1 MHSTDFVQNG
11 DGDRRSPELQMADFS
26 SLNDRL
32 NNLETRIAG
41 ARARLNQHSAAH
53 QDHASTLD
61 ELTERY
67 LHLQRELRGEAAD
80 LESQGVH
87 VDSFE
92 KTVLIWINGLTLD
105 H

>member
-1 MHSTDFVQNG
+1 
-11 DGDRRSPELQMADFS
+11 MADFS

-32 NNLETRIAG
+32 NNLEKRIAA
-41 ARARLNQHSAAH
+41 ARDRLYLHETPHS
-53 QDHASTLD
+53 DHATALD

-67 LHLQRELRGEAAD
+67 FYLQQELNSETANLEA
-80 LESQGVH
+80 EGVH

-92 KTVLIWINGLTLD
+92 KTVLDWINSLTFN

>member
-1 MHSTDFVQNG
+1 
-11 DGDRRSPELQMADFS
+11 MADFS

-32 NNLETRIAG
+32 NNLEKRIAA
-41 ARARLNQHSAAH
+41 ARDRLCLHKTPHS
-53 QDHASTLD
+53 DHATALD

-67 LHLQRELRGEAAD
+67 LYLQQELQSETVNLEA
-80 LESQGVH
+80 QGVH

-92 KTVLIWINGLTLD
+92 KTVLNWINGLTLN